1 MSARYAATMPVE
13 ALVRLRTSRDGEPLP
28 RATSTSGGPPS
39 AGGPSARGLDE
50 ATDRLTWAS
59 IWLRAAL
66 PGAGFLLLYFGV
78 YEGVERLFLEGAS
91 WGTLRFLHI
100 ARGAGAA
107 ALLATWAFYSVHRL
121 RARVEAALESN
132 VRALEAKVHERAR
145 ELEAARGFTELL
157 FDSLR
162 ERIVVLDRQGRVVK
176 ANRMALENAGVPLVG
191 ERCMDVFTGCAEQGG
206 CVAEEAFDAC
216 GGRGAAGPRVR
227 SDEAGRVWDFETI
240 PVLDASGELTLMLEV
255 GRDVTQQKSLEAQVL
270 HQEKMVG
277 LGVLT
282 AGFAHDLGNPLASL
296 SSELEL
302 LEDEDDIGRFRAS
315 LAVLRQHV
323 GRVNRTLREMVDF
336 ARRRRDAIADVSV
349 GAVVADTARLVC
361 HDPRWKHVALDVDV
375 PPDLPQVRMVED
387 HLVLVFLNLMLNA
400 GDAMPEGGRLSVSAR
415 AVGREVEIR
424 LRDTGVGMPL
434 DVLRHALKPLFTTK
448 GPAGGTGLGLSVCN
462 DVVRAAGGALSLD
475 SIPGEGTEVTII
487 LPASHAE
494 PRQEGEHG

>member
-1 MSARYAATMPVE
+1 MPVE
-13 ALVRLRTSRDGEPLP
+13 AVVRLRASRDGELLP
-28 RATSTSGGPPS
+28 RATGSIDPPDPEAGP
-39 AGGPSARGLDE
+39 AGRGLDE
-50 ATDRLTWAS
+50 AVDRLSWAS
-59 IWLRAAL
+59 IWVRAAL
-66 PGAGFLLLYFGV
+66 PGAAFLILYFGA

-100 ARGAGAA
+100 GRGAGAA
-107 ALLATWAFYSVHRL
+107 ALLATWAFFSVHRL

-132 VRALEAKVHERAR
+132 VRELEAKVHQRAR

-162 ERIVVLDRQGRVVK
+162 ERIVVLDRHGRVVK

-191 ERCMDVFTGCAEQGG
+191 ERCKDVLPGCAAQGG
-206 CVAEEAFDAC
+206 CVAEEAFDSC
-216 GGRGAAGPRVR
+216 GGRAEVGPRVR

-240 PVLDASGELTLMLEV
+240 PVHDATGDLTLMLEV

-302 LEDEDDIGRFRAS
+302 LEDEDDLGRFRAS
-315 LAVLRQHV
+315 LGVLRQHV
-323 GRVNRTLREMVDF
+323 ARMNRTLREMVDF

-361 HDPRWKHVALDVDV
+361 HDRRWKHVALDVDL
-375 PPDLPQVRMVED
+375 PADLPQVRMVED

-400 GDAMPEGGRLSVSAR
+400 GDAMPEGGRLSVSAT
-415 AVGREVEIR
+415 AVGEQVKIR

-448 GPAGGTGLGLSVCN
+448 GPMGGTGLGLSVCN

-475 SIPGEGTEVTII
+475 SIPGEGTEVTIT
-487 LPASHAE
+487 LPASRAE
-494 PRQEGEHG
+494 PRQDGDHG